1 MTLAFGAAGLVIDTT
16 AEAQEAIGQALAARF
31 GQTLQWSNPNTV
43 IGNIVAAM
51 ANQTVTVE
59 EGLQAVYSQLT
70 LAGATGTSLDSLA
83 LLVGLT
89 RNLATQTVGV
99 LTVTNTSASPVVV
112 PQGALWQS
120 SDTQEQWA
128 AVTGGTIPALSS
140 ASLTV
145 RAANTGPLTVGT
157 GAYTVLS
164 SFAGA
169 VSLTAVGASTTTTGV
184 AQETD
189 AAFRLRIVSDGARA
203 GRGTLASILAA
214 VRAVDGVTSAK
225 AFENTTLLT
234 GIASPVAIPALP
246 PKSFVVVVQGA
257 QNADIAAAIYDTAP
271 AGIASYGDTSVSV
284 DTGEGYSV
292 SILFERPAA
301 MTVYVSAT
309 ITGANSTYN
318 DAVEE
323 SVIAYI
329 DTLPNTVLYNRI
341 LCAILDALPATAN
354 VSSLTI
360 GTSPSPVG
368 TSDVAVAW
376 NEYPTANGTSI
387 VLTWV

>member
-1 MTLAFGAAGLVIDTT
+1 MTLAFGAAGLTIDTT
-16 AEAQEAIGQALAARF
+16 AEAQAAIGQDLAARF
-31 GQTLQWSNPNTV
+31 GQTLQWANPNTV

-70 LAGATGTSLDSLA
+70 LAGATGTSLDNLG

-89 RNLATQTVGV
+89 RNLATQTLGT
-99 LTVTNTSASPVVV
+99 LTVTNTSASPVTV

-120 SDTQEQWA
+120 ADTQEQWA
-128 AVTGGTIPALSS
+128 AVSAVTVGALSS
-140 ASLTV
+140 ASVAV
-145 RAANTGPLTVGT
+145 RAVNTGPLTVGT
-157 GAYTVLS
+157 GAFSVLS

-169 VSLTAVGASTTTTGV
+169 VSLTAVGASTTSQGT

-225 AFENTTLLT
+225 AFENTSMTV
-234 GIASPVAIPALP
+234 GISSPVVIPALP
-246 PKSFVVVVQGA
+246 AKSFVVVVQGGA
-257 QNADIAAAIYDTAP
+257 NADIAAAIYDTGP
-271 AGIASYGDTSVSV
+271 AGIATYGDTSVSV

-292 SILFERPAA
+292 AVLFERPAA

-309 ITGANSTYN
+309 ITGASSTYS
-318 DAVEE
+318 DAAKD
-323 SVIAYI
+323 SVIAYVA
-329 DTLPNTVLYNRI
+329 TLPNTVLYNRI
-341 LCAILDALPATAN
+341 LCALLDALPTTAN
-354 VSSLTI
+354 VTSLTI
-360 GTSPSPVG
+360 GTSPAPVG
-368 TSDVAVAW
+368 TSDLAVAW
-376 NEYPTANGTSI
+376 NEYPEATALSI